1 MAIYNPGE
9 PVWDPVT
16 GDIVDDP
23 DTGDALLVVGTDNG
37 ESAAYWPDP
46 VTGVV
51 YQRDDVTN
59 AVWYR
64 VNTRVGEVLRDR
76 TIGINYNAF
85 VFGEAVSRDLLNAEV
100 SAAVRT
106 VPGVAALI
114 NGRFVSFDAAARSA
128 VFLFSVRKK
137 SGSVAQGVVAVG

>member
-1 MAIYNPGE
+1 VAIYNPGE
-9 PVWDPVT
+9 PVWNPTT

-23 DTGDALLVVGTDNG
+23 DTGDALIVVGTDTG

-46 VTGVV
+46 VTGTV

-64 VNTRVGEVLRDR
+64 VNTRKGEVLRDK
-76 TIGINYNAF
+76 TIGINYDTF
-85 VFGEAVSRDLLNAEV
+85 VFGGSVSRDLINAEV

-106 VPGVAALI
+106 VPGVAAMI
-114 NGRFVSFDAAARSA
+114 GGRFVSFNVQARSV
-128 VFLFSVRKK
+128 VFLFTVRKK
-137 SGSVAQGVVAVG
+137 SGSVTQGVVAA